1 MTARTSCAP
10 LARVGRPC
18 PCVSENV
25 SVFLFDSILLF
36 AYLYIQYSHSFGHVV
51 PLTHQRLTLFGR
63 VIFPLNQSPHSP
75 SLLRTT
81 DKKTFRKVKLDL
93 HDILSITTTGQS
105 PSVCVEPLVTMGQLT
120 AALLPVGWTVPVLPE
135 LDDLTIGGLIAGVGV
150 ESSSHIYGLFQH
162 ICMEFEVALADGSVV
177 FCSPEKNA
185 ELFYNLPWSHGT
197 LGFLLSATIRII
209 PAKQYV
215 KLEYFAFTNGG
226 KALEMFERESRKGVN
241 RPPLAGTQ
249 VAYAAAA
256 DLKKRMEGGV
266 TGKGEGDEGSSPVGG
281 GREDAAD
288 YVEALAYSRE
298 HVVVML
304 GTMVDTPEGG
314 KEAGKVN
321 ALGKFWK
328 PWFFKHVEGF
338 LVKGGKEGER
348 VAVEY
353 VPLRH
358 YYHRHS
364 KSLFWEIQDIIPFG
378 NNVVFRYLFGW
389 MMPPR
394 ISLLKLTQTEALRK
408 LYEEHHVVQ
417 DMLVPVKDLGE
428 GLDVF
433 EEVFGVYPLWLCP
446 MRIPKNPDYAKFGGF
461 VKPLEG
467 GKDEMF
473 VDVGAY
479 GNPSMEGFNA
489 REACRKA
496 EDWVRAKKGYQMMYA
511 DSFMTREEFREMFD
525 HSKYDELRRRMDLC
539 LQAFPEVY
547 DKVSK
552 AARV

>member
-1 MTARTSCAP
+1 
-10 LARVGRPC
+10 
-18 PCVSENV
+18 
-25 SVFLFDSILLF
+25 
-36 AYLYIQYSHSFGHVV
+36 
-51 PLTHQRLTLFGR
+51 
-63 VIFPLNQSPHSP
+63 
-75 SLLRTT
+75 
-81 DKKTFRKVKLDL
+81 
-93 HDILSITTTGQS
+93 
-105 PSVCVEPLVTMGQLT
+105 
-120 AALLPVGWTVPVLPE
+120 
-135 LDDLTIGGLIAGVGV
+135 
-150 ESSSHIYGLFQH
+150 
-162 ICMEFEVALADGSVV
+162 MEFEVALADGTVV
-177 FCSPEKNA
+177 FCSPEKNP

-197 LGFLLSATIRII
+197 LGFLLSAKIRII
-209 PAKQYV
+209 PAKQYI
-215 KLEYFAFTNGG
+215 KLEYFAFTNGD
-226 KALEMFERESRKGVN
+226 KALEMFEKESRKGVN

-256 DLKKRMEGGV
+256 DAKKAKEGGKEGGV
-266 TGKGEGDEGSSPVGG
+266 TGKGEGEEGTSPVGG
-281 GREDAAD
+281 GRERGREDAAD
-288 YVEALAYSRE
+288 FVEALAYSRE

-304 GTMVDTPEGG
+304 GTMVDKPEGG
-314 KEAGKVN
+314 REGGKVN

-328 PWFFKHVEGF
+328 PWFFKHVERF
-338 LVKGGKEGER
+338 LVKGRREGGR

-378 NNVVFRYLFGW
+378 NNVFFRYLFGW

-446 MRIPKNPDYAKFGGF
+446 MRIPKNENYQKYGGF

-496 EDWVRAKKGYQMMYA
+496 EDWVRGKKGYQMMYA

-525 HSKYDELRRRMDLC
+525 HSKYDELRRRMDRC